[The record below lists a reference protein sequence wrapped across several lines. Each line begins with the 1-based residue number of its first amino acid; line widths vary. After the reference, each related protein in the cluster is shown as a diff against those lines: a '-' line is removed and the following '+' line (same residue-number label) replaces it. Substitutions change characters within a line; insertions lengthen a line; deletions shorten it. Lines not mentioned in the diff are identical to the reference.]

1 MSAESLP
8 RNKILRDKLI
18 NHLLDRCNKSK
29 IKNRTLGAWV
39 KAWHYSAPFGGLF
52 AIMICSK
59 LFATGAL
66 IGVTL
71 AGIFAVYFNGCFLS
85 LLEYKLTGDKTDNIT
100 NIFLEAFNCE
110 VNKKNQTKLTYFVL
124 CTYLPFVYLIYYFR
138 FYYKAKPLVI
148 PNITN

>member
-1 MSAESLP
+1 MSAESLS

-18 NHLLDRCNKSK
+18 NNLLDKCDKSK

-52 AIMICSK
+52 AIFICRK
-59 LFATGAL
+59 FFATGAL

-71 AGIFAVYFNGCFLS
+71 AGFFAVYFNGCFLS

-100 NIFLEAFNCE
+100 NIFLEALNYE
-110 VNKKNQTKLTYFVL
+110 VNKKNQTNLTYFVL
-124 CTYLPFVYLIYYFR
+124 CTYLPLAYIIYYFR
-138 FYYKAKPLVI
+138 FYYKPIDIV
-148 PNITN
+148 

>member
-1 MSAESLP
+1 MSAESFP

-18 NHLLDRCNKSK
+18 NHLLVKCDKSK

-52 AIMICSK
+52 AIFMCRK
-59 LFATGAL
+59 FFATGAL

-71 AGIFAVYFNGCFLS
+71 AGFFAVYFKGCFLS
-85 LLEYKLTGDKTDNIT
+85 LLEYKLTGDKSDNIT
-100 NIFLEAFNCE
+100 NIFLEAFNYE

-124 CTYLPFVYLIYYFR
+124 CTYLPLAYITYYLR
-138 FYYKAKPLVI
+138 FYYKSQTI
-148 PNITN
+148 NIV

>member
-1 MSAESLP
+1 MSAESLS
-8 RNKILRDKLI
+8 RNKTLRDKLI
-18 NHLLDRCNKSK
+18 NKLLDKCDKSK

-52 AIMICSK
+52 AIFICRK
-59 LFATGAL
+59 FFATGAL

-71 AGIFAVYFNGCFLS
+71 AGFFAVYFNGCFLS

-100 NIFLEAFNCE
+100 NIFLEALNYE

-124 CTYLPFVYLIYYFR
+124 CTYLPLAYIIYYFR
-138 FYYKAKPLVI
+138 FYYKPIDIV
-148 PNITN
+148 